1 MISMASITLLL
12 ILSAMATLFSLLNLK
27 RWKEIDIDRA
37 RATVFLDKSFLC
49 TNFKLT
55 LAAVGLVFLH
65 FIIMEYYEI
74 HQLEVTGLFSF
85 IYYGVFIL
93 SMLALVMLV
102 MIWYRLLHKK

>member
-1 MISMASITLLL
+1 MGLVTLLL
-12 ILSAMATLFSLLNLK
+12 ILSAIATFFSLLNMK
-27 RWKEIDIDRA
+27 KWKEIDIDRA
-37 RATVFLDKSFLC
+37 RASVFLDKSFLS

-74 HQLEVTGLFSF
+74 HHLEVMGLFSF
-85 IYYGVFIL
+85 VYYGVFII